1 MISNKYN
8 IIQKL
13 SEGSF
18 GAIYKAENIR
28 TNEFVAIKFEYK
40 NSNSKTL
47 KNEAKIYQYL
57 GKQTGFPQLKWFG
70 SDYNYT
76 YLVIDLLGVSL
87 SEMIHRYKRFSL
99 KTTLILGMQIIT
111 RIKVLHDKYLLHRDI
126 KPDNFLFGLDT
137 QTNKLFL
144 VDFGFAKRYNYNG
157 QHIPEKKINNLIGS
171 PNFVSLNIHKG
182 IEPSRRDDIESCIY
196 IIIYM
201 LYGKLEWFDK
211 NIEDMAIL
219 KEQLTNKSEIPIFLK
234 NMILFVRNIKFDE
247 TPDYEYII
255 NLLVSV
261 FNNNRY
267 ELDNIYE
274 WS

>member
-18 GAIYKAENIR
+18 GAIYKAKNIR
-28 TNEFVAIKFEYK
+28 TNEFVAIKFESK
-40 NSNSKTL
+40 NSNSKIL

-57 GKQTGFPQLKWFG
+57 EKQTGFPQLKWFG

-87 SEMIHRYKRFSL
+87 SEMIQRYKKFSL

-111 RIKVLHDKYLLHRDI
+111 RIKILHDKYLLHRDI
-126 KPDNFLFGLDT
+126 KPDNFLFGLES

-144 VDFGFAKRYNYNG
+144 VDFGFSKRYNYNG
-157 QHIPEKKINNLIGS
+157 KHIQEKKINSLIGS
-171 PNFVSLNIHKG
+171 PNFVSLNIHNSR
-182 IEPSRRDDIESCIY
+182 EPSRRDDIESCIY

-201 LYGKLEWFDK
+201 LYGKLEWFNK
-211 NIEDMAIL
+211 NMVDMASL
-219 KEQLTNKSEIPIFLK
+219 KEQLTNKPDLPIFLK
-234 NMILFVRNIKFDE
+234 NILLFVRNLKFDE
-247 TPDYEYII
+247 APDYEYII
-255 NLLVSV
+255 NLLVNV
-261 FNNNRY
+261 FNNNHY
-267 ELDNIYE
+267 VMDNIYE